1 MMHFPRQALWICE
14 IGAIHLRGQ
23 HEYFEAT
30 ATGHLVKDND
40 NTCLVTAGHVLEGL
54 DFIGVRVNRRDDALS
69 RIAKLSIDR
78 FKVNASL
85 DIAVASIVEDPSFP
99 MAVVHTDDLL
109 SPAQMKEIRL
119 TEGRQISV
127 SGYPNLPTLSDSRE
141 RMVGFDHSPI
151 YATVKHGY
159 IARIADWYSNHSS
172 TIVIDCDIFPGN
184 SGSLVLTRQ
193 QLYDEK
199 PYYLGMVTD
208 FIPYVDEGAGKEVKL
223 PRFPFKQN
231 SGYAHIAPADAI
243 KEMLTTLQPGAGV
256 RLDFLGC

>member
-1 MMHFPRQALWICE
+1 MPFPPEALRICE
-14 IGAIHLRGQ
+14 IGAIRIKGQ
-23 HEYFEAT
+23 YEYFEAT
-30 ATGHLVKDND
+30 ATGHLVMDNA

-69 RIAKLSIDR
+69 RIAKLPTDC
-78 FKVNASL
+78 FTVNGSV
-85 DIAVASIVEDPSFP
+85 DIAVASIVPDRFFP
-99 MAVVHTDDLL
+99 MAVGHTDDFL
-109 SPAQMKEIRL
+109 SPAQMKELRL
-119 TEGRQISV
+119 NEGRQISV
-127 SGYPNLPTLSDSRE
+127 SGYPNLPTFSDNRE
-141 RMVGFDHSPI
+141 KEVGSDHSPI

-159 IARIADWYSNHSS
+159 IARIADWYDTHAS

-208 FIPYVDEGAGKEVKL
+208 FIPYVDEGAGREVRL

-231 SGYAHIAPADAI
+231 SGYAHIVPAATI
-243 KEMLTTLQPGAGV
+243 KEVLGTLQPGVGV
-256 RLDFLGC
+256 RLDFQGL